1 MAKYFQVKFFNY
13 IQIKIYCFNSI
24 QNFIDHTDTDRI
36 LVVKLADSWS
46 NIDNKQNKDD
56 DILFSYSNNSQIFDG
71 VPNNLV

>member
-1 MAKYFQVKFFNY
+1 MIIF
-13 IQIKIYCFNSI
+13 KIYFFNSI

-56 DILFSYSNNSQIFDG
+56 DILFSYSSNSQIFDG